1 MKNKRHRSVIE
12 MKQRTPVLQVE
23 ELVWKVPSASKEGV
37 FYTVCRVTQ
46 SCDCKLRCG
55 FCGTCIHMYNC
66 SCIDS
71 AIHSTVCKHSHLVQL
86 HVTGA
91 CESHMAHT
99 QDDSQYGSHS
109 SSQPDNSLD
118 YFAQV
123 LSSDKVS
130 PSQQQVKSLKNEMTV
145 LLNQVQT
152 MSGDTNDC
160 EVLKAGIEHV
170 RSAIT
175 IMKALQSPHT
185 GNTLVQRKR
194 VAPNTNHELQPR
206 FTSTKKKRTTQTQP
220 SLAKPTTS
228 EMEEWRTNLADTA
241 VQVCALCFREDDQ
254 SDQSRT
260 VHWIQCSQCCTWVHS
275 SCIVTTSDL
284 TQSDYTCDLCV

>member
-1 MKNKRHRSVIE
+1 M
-12 MKQRTPVLQVE
+12 
-23 ELVWKVPSASKEGV
+23 
-37 FYTVCRVTQ
+37 
-46 SCDCKLRCG
+46 
-55 FCGTCIHMYNC
+55 
-66 SCIDS
+66 
-71 AIHSTVCKHSHLVQL
+71 QL

-91 CESHMAHT
+91 CELHMAHT